1 MVREKE
7 CTDMNFPYSK
17 KWVALTVAAMVM
29 TSGSGLAAAATTAAP
44 TTTQQV
50 TVKKEQEVGAN
61 DLTIEKAVQLT
72 LENNL
77 DYKKAKIAVDN
88 AMIAANAAAFAS
100 TKVKEGMIEDVGT
113 ANSKYVGTVKAEG
126 QEKLG
131 KLALK
136 RSEGSFKLGAEKLY
150 FDLLNAEDDLTLK
163 KQSLERSESQ
173 LKIANAAFGVGTRAK
188 TDVLQAEAGVAQA
201 KATVAQ
207 AESAKDIAR
216 LELNKFM
223 GVDLNKKWNLLTK
236 QTSEN
241 VEVMDVEKAINKAL
255 KEHVDILTAQQ
266 EITNSEKEL
275 EVIEK
280 YSILSG
286 FGGQKAKNDYETN
299 KLALTQTQNQVKVDL
314 MQSYY
319 NLNSIKTALEALKKG
334 TEAATEN
341 YRLTK
346 LRFENGLATAVEV
359 VTAEEELSKA
369 ENSYQKNLHQ
379 LNLAVMSYENA
390 VLQST
395 KG

>member
-1 MVREKE
+1 
-7 CTDMNFPYSK
+7 MNFPYSK

-88 AMIAANAAAFAS
+88 AMIGANAAAFTS
-100 TKVKEGMIEDVGT
+100 TKIKEGMIEDVGT
-113 ANSKYVGTVKAEG
+113 ATSKYVGTVKAEG

-299 KLALTQTQNQVKVDL
+299 KLALTQAQNQVKVDL

>member
-1 MVREKE
+1 
-7 CTDMNFPYSK
+7 MNFPYSK

-29 TSGSGLAAAATTAAP
+29 TSGSGLAAAATTTAP
-44 TTTQQV
+44 ATTQQV

-61 DLTIEKAVQLT
+61 DLTVEKAVQLT

-77 DYKKAKIAVDN
+77 DYKKAKILVDN
-88 AMIAANAAAFAS
+88 AMIGANAAAFTS
-100 TKVKEGMIEDVGT
+100 TKIKEGMIEDVGT
-113 ANSKYVGTVKAEG
+113 ATSKYVGTVKAEG

-188 TDVLQAEAGVAQA
+188 TEVLQAETGVAQA
-201 KATVAQ
+201 KAAVAQ

-241 VEVMDVEKAINKAL
+241 VEVMDVEKAIAKAL

-266 EITNSEKEL
+266 EITNTEKEL

-334 TEAATEN
+334 TEAAAEN

-369 ENSYQKNLHQ
+369 ENNYQKNLHQ

-390 VLQST
+390 VLQSP
-395 KG
+395 KGQ

>member
-1 MVREKE
+1 
-7 CTDMNFPYSK
+7 MNFPYSK

-29 TSGSGLAAAATTAAP
+29 TSGSGLAMAATTTTP
-44 TTTQQV
+44 TKATTQQV
-50 TVKKEQEVGAN
+50 NVKKEQEVGAN
-61 DLTIEKAVQLT
+61 DLTVEKAVKLT
-72 LENNL
+72 LENNI
-77 DYKKAKIAVDN
+77 DYKKAKIDVDN
-88 AMIAANAAAFAS
+88 AMVTANNINFNS
-100 TKVKEGMIEDVGT
+100 VRIKEGMIEDVGT
-113 ANSKYVGTVKAEG
+113 AEGKYVATVKADG

-131 KLALK
+131 KLSLK

-150 FDLLNAEDDLTLK
+150 FDLLNTEDDLVLK

-201 KATVAQ
+201 KAAVAQ
-207 AESAKDIAR
+207 AESATDIAR
-216 LELNKFM
+216 LSLNKFM

-236 QTSEN
+236 QTSEK
-241 VEVMDVEKAINKAL
+241 VEVMDVEKAIEKAL
-255 KEHVDILTAQQ
+255 KERVDILTAEQ
-266 EITNSEKEL
+266 EIKNSEKEL

-286 FGGQKAKNDYETN
+286 FQGQKAQNTYEKN
-299 KLALTQTQNQVKVDL
+299 KLALTQTQNQVKMDL

-346 LRFENGLATAVEV
+346 LRFENGLATAIEV
-359 VTAEEELSKA
+359 VGAEEELAKA
-369 ENSYQKNLHQ
+369 ENNYQKNLYQ
-379 LNLAVMSYENA
+379 LNLAVLSYENA
-390 VLQST
+390 ILQPVS
-395 KG
+395 GNN

>member
-1 MVREKE
+1 
-7 CTDMNFPYSK
+7 MNFPYSK

-201 KATVAQ
+201 KAAVAQ

-266 EITNSEKEL
+266 EITNKEKEL

-286 FGGQKAKNDYETN
+286 FDGQKAKNDYETN

>member
-1 MVREKE
+1 
-7 CTDMNFPYSK
+7 MNFPYSK

-44 TTTQQV
+44 ATTQQV

-88 AMIAANAAAFAS
+88 AMIGANAAAFTS
-100 TKVKEGMIEDVGT
+100 TKIKEGMIEDVGT
-113 ANSKYVGTVKAEG
+113 ATSKYVGTVKAEG

-299 KLALTQTQNQVKVDL
+299 KLALTQAQNQVKVDL

>member
-1 MVREKE
+1 
-7 CTDMNFPYSK
+7 MNFPYSK

>member
-1 MVREKE
+1 
-7 CTDMNFPYSK
+7 MNFPYSK

-88 AMIAANAAAFAS
+88 AMIGANAAAFTS
-100 TKVKEGMIEDVGT
+100 TKIKEGMIEDVGT
-113 ANSKYVGTVKAEG
+113 ATSKYVGTVKAEG

-241 VEVMDVEKAINKAL
+241 VEVMDVEKAITKAL

-266 EITNSEKEL
+266 EITNKEKEL

-286 FGGQKAKNDYETN
+286 FDGQKAKNDYETN
-299 KLALTQTQNQVKVDL
+299 KLALTQAQNQVKVDL

>member
-1 MVREKE
+1 
-7 CTDMNFPYSK
+7 MNFPYSK

-29 TSGSGLAAAATTAAP
+29 TSGSGLAAAATTTAP
-44 TTTQQV
+44 ATTQQV

-61 DLTIEKAVQLT
+61 DLTVEKAVQLT

-88 AMIAANAAAFAS
+88 AMIGANAAAFNS
-100 TKVKEGMIEDVGT
+100 TKIKEGMIEDVGT
-113 ANSKYVGTVKAEG
+113 ASSKYVGTVKAEG

-201 KATVAQ
+201 KAAVAQ

-241 VEVMDVEKAINKAL
+241 VEVMDVEKAIAKAL

-299 KLALTQTQNQVKVDL
+299 KLALTQAQNQVKMDL

-334 TEAATEN
+334 TEAAAEN

-369 ENSYQKNLHQ
+369 ENSYQMNLHK

-390 VLQST
+390 VLQSP
-395 KG
+395 KGQ

>member
-1 MVREKE
+1 
-7 CTDMNFPYSK
+7 MNFPYSK

-29 TSGSGLAAAATTAAP
+29 TSGSGLAAAATTTAP

>member
-1 MVREKE
+1 
-7 CTDMNFPYSK
+7 MNFPYSK
-17 KWVALTVAAMVM
+17 KWIALTVAAMVM
-29 TSGSGLAAAATTAAP
+29 TSGSGLAMAATSAAP
-44 TTTQQV
+44 EKATTQQV
-50 TVKKEQEVGAN
+50 NVKKEQEVGAN
-61 DLTIEKAVQLT
+61 DLTVEKAVELT

-77 DYKKAKIAVDN
+77 DYKKAKINVDN
-88 AMIAANAAAFAS
+88 AMIGANAAAFAS
-100 TKVKEGMIEDVGT
+100 VRIKEDMIENTGT
-113 ANSKYVGTVKAEG
+113 ASSKYVGTVKAEG

-150 FDLLNAEDDLTLK
+150 FDLLNAEDDLALK

-201 KATVAQ
+201 KAAVAQ

-223 GVDLNKKWNLLTK
+223 GMDLNKKWNLLTK
-236 QTSEN
+236 QTNEN
-241 VEVMDVEKAINKAL
+241 VEVMDVEKAIAKAL
-255 KEHVDILTAQQ
+255 KEHVDILTAEQ
-266 EITNSEKEL
+266 EITNTEKEL

-286 FGGQKAKNDYETN
+286 FEGQMTKNRYETN
-299 KLALTQTQNQVKVDL
+299 KLALTQTQNQVKMDL

-334 TEAATEN
+334 TEAASEN

-346 LRFENGLATAVEV
+346 LRFENGLATAIEV
-359 VTAEEELSKA
+359 VGAEEELSKA

-379 LNLAVMSYENA
+379 LNLAVMAYENA

>member
-1 MVREKE
+1 
-7 CTDMNFPYSK
+7 MNFPYSK

-44 TTTQQV
+44 ATTQQV

-61 DLTIEKAVQLT
+61 DLTIEKAIQLT

-88 AMIAANAAAFAS
+88 AMIGANAAAFAS

-188 TDVLQAEAGVAQA
+188 TEVLQAETGVAQA
-201 KATVAQ
+201 KAAVAQ

-241 VEVMDVEKAINKAL
+241 VEVMDVEKAIAKAL

-266 EITNSEKEL
+266 DITNSEKEL

>member
-1 MVREKE
+1 
-7 CTDMNFPYSK
+7 MNFPYSK

-44 TTTQQV
+44 ATTQQV

-88 AMIAANAAAFAS
+88 AMIGANAAAFTS
-100 TKVKEGMIEDVGT
+100 TKIKEGMIEDVGT
-113 ANSKYVGTVKAEG
+113 ATSKYVGTVKAEG

-173 LKIANAAFGVGTRAK
+173 LKIAKAAFGVGTRAK

-299 KLALTQTQNQVKVDL
+299 KLALTQAQNQVKVDL

>member
-1 MVREKE
+1 
-7 CTDMNFPYSK
+7 MNFPYSK

-173 LKIANAAFGVGTRAK
+173 LKIAKAAFGVGTRAK

>member
-1 MVREKE
+1 
-7 CTDMNFPYSK
+7 MNFPYSK

-88 AMIAANAAAFAS
+88 AMIGANAAAFAS
-100 TKVKEGMIEDVGT
+100 SKVKEGMIEDVGT

-131 KLALK
+131 KLTLK

-173 LKIANAAFGVGTRAK
+173 LKIAKAAFGVGTRAK

-201 KATVAQ
+201 KAAVAQ

-286 FGGQKAKNDYETN
+286 FDGQIAKNKYETN
-299 KLALTQTQNQVKVDL
+299 KLALTQAQNQIKVDL

>member
-1 MVREKE
+1 
-7 CTDMNFPYSK
+7 MNFPYSK

-88 AMIAANAAAFAS
+88 AMIGANAAAFTS
-100 TKVKEGMIEDVGT
+100 TKIKEGMIEDVGT
-113 ANSKYVGTVKAEG
+113 ATSKYVGTVKAEG

-173 LKIANAAFGVGTRAK
+173 LKIAKAAFGVGTRAK

-299 KLALTQTQNQVKVDL
+299 KLALTQAQNQVKVDL